1 MFDIYI
7 IIILQWKNRNAMVA
21 LFSETRFSTIVVF
34 GDFCDH
40 EKSTQWVGVQWLS
53 MLLTVDPDVG
63 KFGKTLQELLG
74 F

>member
-1 MFDIYI
+1 
-7 IIILQWKNRNAMVA
+7 MVA

-40 EKSTQWVGVQWLS
+40 EKSTQWVGVQRLS
-53 MLLTVDPDVG
+53 MLLTVDPDMG